1 MPRIPDAGYI
11 LLCIQTDN
19 NLASAK
25 VLSPFFNRFKNW
37 ILLFLPL
44 LFILMKQLAT
54 AFLLLFSASAMA
66 QTAVNGYEIKV
77 TLKPFKN
84 QYVYLGHYYGKQLP
98 IVDSVK
104 LDANSTAVFKG
115 PKKLS
120 GGIYLIGF
128 PDRQNR
134 FEFLVGKEQRFS
146 ITTDTA
152 EIGKINFTGSPENV
166 SFKAY
171 QDVMGQFGRTLDG
184 LYKKRAGSAP
194 ADSIRLT
201 AQIDSIS
208 KQVTAYRLN
217 VMSKEPNGMLSTL
230 LKAMR
235 EPEVPKNPEAQKK
248 DSLYA
253 YRYFKTHYW
262 DGVNFWDDRLA
273 RTPFFESRI
282 DKYYEQLV
290 YPNPDSVIKELDWML
305 GYASAS
311 EEMQKFL
318 LLKFVNRYLNMK
330 YMWEDAVFVHLFE
343 KYFSQKNY
351 SWLNE
356 KGKKMITDR
365 AYSLMANI
373 MGSPAAEIEL
383 PDSTGKNVK
392 LYGIES
398 PYTLVVIYDPTCGH
412 CKETLPKIDTMYN
425 QKWKGYGLKIFAM
438 AKQTEGVKKDD
449 WFNFIRQFGLKGW
462 THVFYSKEAEQAR
475 VSANIPSYAQ
485 LYDVQ
490 SFPTLYLLDKDK
502 RIIAKKVTDQ
512 QVDEILA
519 QRVKSNKSQ

>member
-1 MPRIPDAGYI
+1 LTPLKFLFYYFY
-11 LLCIQTDN
+11 
-19 NLASAK
+19 
-25 VLSPFFNRFKNW
+25 PFYSF
-37 ILLFLPL
+37 
-44 LFILMKQLAT
+44 LMKQLAT
-54 AFLLLFSASAMA
+54 AFLLLCASALWA
-66 QTAVNGYEIKV
+66 QNGYEIKV

-98 IVDSVK
+98 IIDSVK
-104 LDANSTAVFKG
+104 LDANSSAIFKG
-115 PKKLS
+115 PKKLG

-128 PDRQNR
+128 PDRANR
-134 FEFLVGKEQRFS
+134 FEFLIGDEQRFS
-146 ITTDTA
+146 IAADTA
-152 EIGKINFTGSPENV
+152 RLGEVTFTGSPENV
-166 SFKAY
+166 AFRAY
-171 QDVMGQFGRTLDG
+171 QDFMTKNGQALDV
-184 LYKKRAGSAP
+184 LNKKRSGSSRT
-194 ADSIRLT
+194 DSLRIS
-201 AQIDSIS
+201 AEMDSIS
-208 KQVTAYRLN
+208 KKVMAYR
-217 VMSKEPNGMLSTL
+217 VDVIKKGGNGLLATL

-253 YRYFKTHYW
+253 YRYFKSHYW
-262 DGVNFWDDRLA
+262 DGVNFWDDRLT
-273 RTPFFESRI
+273 RTPFFESRV

-290 YPNPDSVIKELDWML
+290 YPAADSVIKELDWML

-343 KYFSQKNY
+343 KYFSNKNY
-351 SWLNE
+351 PWLTD

-373 MGSPAAEIEL
+373 MGSPAPEIDL
-383 PDSTGKNVK
+383 PDTTGRNIT
-392 LYGIES
+392 LYGVES

-412 CKETLPKIDTMYN
+412 CKETLPKLDSLY
-425 QKWKGYGLKIFAM
+425 QAKWKADGLKIFAM

-449 WFNFIRQFGLKGW
+449 WFSFIRQFRLGNW

-485 LYDVQ
+485 LYDVI

-502 RIIAKKVTDQ
+502 RIIAKKVSTE
-512 QVDEILA
+512 QVNEILA
-519 QRVKSNKSQ
+519 QRLKVSKKQ